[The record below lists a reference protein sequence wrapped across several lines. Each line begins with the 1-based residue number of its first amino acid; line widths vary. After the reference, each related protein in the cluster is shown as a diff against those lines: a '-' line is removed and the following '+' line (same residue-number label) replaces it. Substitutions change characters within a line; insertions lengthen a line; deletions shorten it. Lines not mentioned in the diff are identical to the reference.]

1 MGNIKS
7 SPFPLSHRTSLPPPL
22 CPSHPSSVLSHLT
35 RSQPEI
41 QQHAG
46 YAQTWVTEQPQL
58 GSVVQSQRQ
67 PQRMIII
74 LSIVWSC
81 FENWMSEHMHTYLE
95 SYLAYS
101 KVIGEILFNS
111 RKTRRNSQKP
121 HFWPAESQMELRE
134 SSQTF
139 DLQKQMWK
147 VVLMMERHSNREKGN
162 GEWRFPI
169 ILRASRDL

>member
-7 SPFPLSHRTSLPPPL
+7 SSFPLSHQTSLSPPL
-22 CPSHPSSVLSHLT
+22 CPSHPSSVLSHPT
-35 RSQPEI
+35 RSPSEI

-46 YAQTWVTEQPQL
+46 DSQTWVTEQPQL
-58 GSVVQSQRQ
+58 GSVVHSQRQ

-81 FENWMSEHMHTYLE
+81 FENWMSEHMQKYLE

-111 RKTRRNSQKP
+111 RKTRRKSQKP
-121 HFWPAESQMELRE
+121 HFWPAESQLELRE
-134 SSQTF
+134 SWQT
-139 DLQKQMWK
+139 LEYPKPLIHWNK
-147 VVLMMERHSNREKGN
+147 REK
-162 GEWRFPI
+162 
-169 ILRASRDL
+169 

>member
-7 SPFPLSHRTSLPPPL
+7 SSFPLSHQTSLPPPL
-22 CPSHPSSVLSHLT
+22 CPSHPSSVLSHPT
-35 RSQPEI
+35 RSPSEI

-58 GSVVQSQRQ
+58 GSVVHSQRQ

-81 FENWMSEHMHTYLE
+81 FENWMSKHMQKHLE

-111 RKTRRNSQKP
+111 RKTRRKSQKP
-121 HFWPAESQMELRE
+121 NFWPAESQLELRE
-134 SSQTF
+134 SWQT
-139 DLQKQMWK
+139 LEYPKLLIHWNK
-147 VVLMMERHSNREKGN
+147 CKK
-162 GEWRFPI
+162 
-169 ILRASRDL
+169 

>member
-1 MGNIKS
+1 MRNIKC
-7 SPFPLSHRTSLPPPL
+7 SPFPLSHQTSLPPPL
-22 CPSHPSSVLSHLT
+22 CPSHPSAVLSHPT
-35 RSQPEI
+35 RSPSEI

-81 FENWMSEHMHTYLE
+81 FENWMSEHMQTYLE

-121 HFWPAESQMELRE
+121 HFWPPDSQVELRE
-134 SSQTF
+134 SWQT
-139 DLQKQMWK
+139 LEYPKPLIYK
-147 VVLMMERHSNREKGN
+147 NKCEK
-162 GEWRFPI
+162 
-169 ILRASRDL
+169 